1 MNVLAVIMVFL
12 VIALIQTPALV
23 RKKQWPELIASSLLL
38 SLGFILSFL
47 QVLGVELPNPN
58 KGIEAIIRFFI
69 S

>member
-1 MNVLAVIMVFL
+1 MKVLSVIIVFV
-12 VIALIQTPALV
+12 VIGLIQTPELV

-38 SLGFILSFL
+38 SLGFLLSFL
-47 QVLGVELPNPN
+47 QVIGVKLPNPN